1 MRNIWYPQGKAQ
13 YMTTSQL
20 KTMTDVVIERDTA
33 FGTEEV
39 QEKQP
44 DYTADIQVKL
54 LQVRGFWFVGG

>member
-1 MRNIWYPQGKAQ
+1 
-13 YMTTSQL
+13 MTTIQL

-54 LQVRGFWFVGG
+54 LQVRGFWFVSG